1 MTEPGLLTASATVAD
16 GWRPRPHA
24 WLERA
29 PSRFAGKPGR
39 PLFIG
44 ACPRS
49 GTTLLRSMLNNH
61 PDFAMPAETDFVIP
75 VWLRRSR
82 YGDLRVADNRRKLA
96 EWIFNTPGQGGRR
109 IRAGFD
115 QQEAI
120 ERVAASPPSLGSM
133 FASCFQIY
141 ADVHGK
147 PRWGDKRP
155 AYANYLGMIFAL
167 FPDAQFINMVRDPR
181 AVVSS
186 LMGID
191 FFPGDDALEAGTAMW
206 EASIRNVDRFSRR
219 LRPDQLL
226 DVRYEDMVY
235 NPAAV
240 LERTCAFAG
249 LRAADTI
256 EQMIG
261 GERGGKFREG
271 WHERLAE
278 PISKAPVDSWR
289 QRLKPVDVA
298 LVEHVLAE
306 QMERLGYRRS
316 SDPSAPPGAEALREV
331 VRQRRRRAWRWRRFV
346 LGELQRRLL
355 YRRPVAADE
364 HAGASSG
371 A

>member
-1 MTEPGLLTASATVAD
+1 MSEPGLLTASTTVAD
-16 GWRPRPHA
+16 SWDPRPED

-29 PSRFAGKPGR
+29 PSSFAGQPDR

-61 PDFAMPAETDFVIP
+61 PGFAMPAETDFVIP
-75 VWLRRSR
+75 VWVRRSQ
-82 YGDLRVADNRRKLA
+82 YGDLRVADNRRRLA
-96 EWIFNTPGQGGRR
+96 EWIFNTPRHGGQR
-109 IRAGFD
+109 IRAGMD

-120 ERVAASPPSLGSM
+120 ERVAASPPTLGSM
-133 FASCFQIY
+133 FASCFRIY

-155 AYANYLGMIFAL
+155 AYANYLGMLFTL
-167 FPDAQFINMVRDPR
+167 FPNAQFINVVRDPR
-181 AVVSS
+181 GVVSS
-186 LMGID
+186 LMQID

-226 DVRYEDMVY
+226 DVRYEDMVRH
-235 NPAAV
+235 PAAV
-240 LERTCAFAG
+240 LERTCEFAG
-249 LRAADTI
+249 LRAADAI

-278 PISKAPVDSWR
+278 PITSAPVDSWR
-289 QRLKPVDVA
+289 KRLGPVEVT
-298 LVEHVLAE
+298 LIEHVLAG
-306 QMERLGYRRS
+306 QMERLGYERS
-316 SDPSAPPGAEALREV
+316 TDPSTSPGAGALREV
-331 VRQRRRRAWRWRRFV
+331 SRQRRRRARRWRRFV
-346 LGELQRRLL
+346 LGELRRRAL
-355 YRRPVAADE
+355 YRHAVAARHD
-364 HAGASSG
+364 
-371 A
+371 